1 MLDRK
6 FKVISIILLTVMF
19 VGAFA
24 ACANKDDTPEGYQ
37 LVACEGDK
45 FRLYVPTQWTPNTTG
60 GVTGAYYSLDEN
72 ASVHV
77 YIADDAA
84 DMTAEE
90 YWNVCKAKLDAEMK
104 GFSASDASEKLTL
117 GGQAARKYVY
127 TAKIN
132 VSGQEREY
140 KFMQV
145 LARYDGDMYVLIY
158 SAPTEHYD
166 SHVGEVDGVDNKGII
181 PYFKFAEPYVSEDG
195 QKEISDKVIAPDGMK
210 LASTEER
217 AYRFFIPSS
226 WIINNR
232 AESTAAYASESDSS
246 NVNVQMYMTGDES
259 QTVEQYWT
267 ACEENY
273 KKTFLSYALISTE
286 DIKIDGID
294 AKQYVISVKVG
305 GQEYKMLQAIV
316 KKGAMFYC
324 ITYTATPEN
333 YEGHIP
339 EVEKMIESFD
349 IR

>member
-1 MLDRK
+1 MLEK
-6 FKVISIILLTVMF
+6 KLKIIAIILLTVIL
-19 VGAFA
+19 VGALA
-24 ACANKDDTPEGYQ
+24 SCANKDDTPEGYQ
-37 LVACEGDK
+37 LVVCEGDK

-77 YIADDAA
+77 YIADDAE
-84 DMTAEE
+84 DMTIDE
-90 YWNVCKAKLDAEMK
+90 YWTVCKAKLAAEMK
-104 GFSASDASEKLTL
+104 ECSVSDVSEKLTL
-117 GGQAARKYVY
+117 GGQAAKKYVY

-158 SAPTEHYD
+158 SAPTEYYD
-166 SHVGEVDGVDNKGII
+166 SHVGEVDGVENKGII

-195 QKEISDKVIAPDGMK
+195 QKEISDKVTAPDGMK

-259 QTVEQYWT
+259 QTIEQYWT

-273 KKTFLSYALISTE
+273 KKTFASYALVSAE

-294 AKQYVISVKVG
+294 ARQYVISVTAG
-305 GQEYKMLQAIV
+305 GREYKILQAIV

-324 ITYTATPEN
+324 ITYTAITEN
-333 YEGHIP
+333 YERHIP
-339 EVEKMIESFD
+339 DVKKMIESFD